1 MRISDWS
8 SDVCS
13 SDLAGVVAGADQ
25 FKQVVG
31 LDRLPGVGDQPEHAR
46 ADRRQAQATLV
57 ARAPDRFHETFGIV
71 DVVLWLG
78 TDVPGHALMLGAL
91 AAAPKSHVPSLPRL
105 AGEGLIR
112 GDLRDSRVDPLHRPP
127 P

>member
-31 LDRLPGVGDQPEHAR
+31 LDRLAGVGDQPEHAR

-57 ARAPDRFHETFGIV
+57 ARALDRFHETFGIV
-71 DVVLWLG
+71 DVVLG
-78 TDVPGHALMLGAL
+78 IGAGVPGHALMMVAL
-91 AAAPKSHVPSLPRL
+91 AAGLKPADLPLSRL
-105 AGEGLIR
+105 REREARSAG
-112 GDLRDSRVDPLHRPP
+112 
-127 P
+127 